1 MKSMLMIDNFDSFT
15 YNLVQGF
22 KSLGVEVNVFRNN
35 AIGIE
40 EAKVLDPDYLVIS
53 PGPGR
58 PIDAGISIDLIKAF
72 ASYVPIL
79 GVCLGHQCIVEAFG
93 GEITYSKE
101 LMHGK
106 TSSIEHDKEVIY
118 KDLKNPIVVG
128 RYHSLAASGENLPEQ
143 LRVTAKTKN
152 GEIMGVRHIN
162 HDIEGVQFH
171 PESIMT
177 KDGMAIMKNFLNLK
191 G

>member
-1 MKSMLMIDNFDSFT
+1 MKSILMIDNFDSFT

-58 PIDAGISIDLIKAF
+58 PIDAGISIDLIKTF
-72 ASYVPIL
+72 SSYVPIL

-118 KDLKNPIVVG
+118 KDLENPIVVG

-191 G
+191 E